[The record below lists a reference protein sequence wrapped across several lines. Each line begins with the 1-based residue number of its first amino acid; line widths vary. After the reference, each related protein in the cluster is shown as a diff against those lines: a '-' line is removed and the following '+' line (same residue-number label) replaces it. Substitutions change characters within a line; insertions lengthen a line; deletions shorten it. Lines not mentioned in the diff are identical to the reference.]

1 MCPKS
6 GKLLQRLTA
15 QGYSDT
21 STWSRGQA
29 WAILGYAQTYSWT
42 KDETFLQTACGL
54 ADYFI
59 DRLMKAPNCVEQVRS
74 GVRVGRFV
82 PLWDFDAP
90 VDEGSPLRD
99 TSAAMIAANG
109 MILIANSLAAVGDF
123 NLFQKYYQAAMTI
136 VRETITLCY
145 AQDKL
150 ELVVQEDASGCLKVD
165 TKTSSDSIENSFD
178 CILKCAT
185 ANFNENWTDKYANHG
200 LVYADYYLLEF
211 GNRLLQLGYA

>member
-1 MCPKS
+1 MCPKT

-59 DRLMKAPNCVEQVRS
+59 ERLMEAPNCVEQVHS
-74 GVRVGRFV
+74 GAQVGRFV

-90 VDEGSPLRD
+90 VDEGNPLRD

-109 MILIANSLAAVGDF
+109 MIIIADSLAAVGDF
-123 NLFQKYYQAAMTI
+123 DLFQKYYQGAMTI
-136 VRETITLCY
+136 VRETMTLCY

-150 ELVVQEDASGCLKVD
+150 ELVMKEDSSGCLKAD
-165 TKTSSDSIENSFD
+165 TKASSDSIESPFD
-178 CILKCAT
+178 CILKCST
-185 ANFNENWTDKYANHG
+185 ANFNENWTDKYADHG

-211 GNRLLQLGYA
+211 GNRLLQFGYA